1 MIRTILKGLLLAV
14 LAVVVGG
21 CRRDPPE
28 QRLREAVAGMQ
39 AAVEAGDAKG
49 FMRGVAEDFSGNA
62 GMDRAA
68 LGQMLRAHLLLN
80 RKVGTQTGP
89 LSVEIRGDTAVV
101 RFTVVLTGS
110 GGRLLPERGQLQTIS
125 SGWRDVDGQWQLY
138 HAQWKPH
145 GGAD

>member
-1 MIRTILKGLLLAV
+1 MGLVLVV
-14 LAVVVGG
+14 LALVVGG
-21 CRRDPPE
+21 CTRDPPE

-62 GMDRAA
+62 GTDRAG
-68 LGQMLRAHLLLN
+68 LGQMLRGHLVLN
-80 RKVGTQTGP
+80 RKVGIQTGP
-89 LSVEIRGDTAVV
+89 LSVEIRGATAVV

-125 SGWRDVDGQWQLY
+125 SGWRDVDGHWQLY
-138 HAQWKPH
+138 HAQWQPH
-145 GGAD
+145 GGVE